1 MKNLRQLMAAYLHQ
15 DWWDEYD
22 GSWEAAVD
30 DFARREPERVRHTI
44 EEIDVLLS
52 AGRSERDLGL
62 ALEELGNYRD
72 PGEGD
77 HAYRDWL
84 LGIRA
89 RLVADTS
96 PTS

>member
-1 MKNLRQLMAAYLHQ
+1 M
-15 DWWDEYD
+15 
-22 GSWEAAVD
+22 
-30 DFARREPERVRHTI
+30 
-44 EEIDVLLS
+44 LLS